1 MVGWTESNVAEP
13 RYHLTIKELHPDER
27 PRERLKHYGS
37 SALSTGELLAIAL
50 NTGIKG
56 ESVTAIAQR
65 LLTSHGGLNGLMRLD
80 YAELAQERGMGDAK
94 AAKVKAA
101 LELGRRLAI
110 LSSDDRPAIQTPE
123 DVVQLIGIEMAALE
137 QEQLRVVL
145 LDTKHHVIA
154 IRTVYQGS
162 VNQASVRVGEL
173 FRDAVRHNAV
183 ALVLVHNHP
192 SGDPTPSS
200 ADVALTV
207 DVVAA
212 GALLDI
218 AVIDH
223 VVIGQGRHVSLKRLG
238 LGFRTTR

>member
-1 MVGWTESNVAEP
+1 MTDV

-27 PRERLKHYGS
+27 PRERLKQYGS
-37 SALSTGELLAIAL
+37 SALSTGELIAIAL

-65 LLTSHGGLNGLMRLD
+65 LLTSHGGLSGLMRLD
-80 YAELAQERGMGDAK
+80 YAELARERGVGDAK

-110 LSSDDRPAIQTPE
+110 LTTDDRPAIQTPE

-162 VNQASVRVGEL
+162 ANQATVRVGEL

-183 ALVLVHNHP
+183 ALVLAHNHP

-200 ADVALTV
+200 ADVSLTT
-207 DVVAA
+207 DVVSA

-223 VVIGQGRHVSLKRLG
+223 VVIGSGRHVSLKRLG
-238 LGFRTTR
+238 LGFARATNARP